1 MSHKRDCEKLLR
13 IHPRLYVKVQLR
25 VLIKKSL
32 HFINF
37 PLLFMSLR
45 RNGKCWAQVAD
56 YRFTFHTLRNFS
68 LNWIHF
74 KLFFWIIFHLSSTF
88 PLSDYVKFHEGKSLK
103 LWNSSSLPTDWEF
116 LAISTAQLICTPTT
130 ESPNFWG
137 NGKYFTAAQ
146 NKKPAEFQNT
156 RNSSGERNG
165 KLGIFP

>member
-74 KLFFWIIFHLSSTF
+74 KLFVKIVLLDYLSPFLHFPSLWLRKIPRRKIPQTLEFFFASNWLGIPCDIHSAINLHADDRKSKLLRKWKIFHCRAKQKTGWI
-88 PLSDYVKFHEGKSLK
+88 PKHTK
-103 LWNSSSLPTDWEF
+103 LIWRT
-116 LAISTAQLICTPTT
+116 
-130 ESPNFWG
+130 
-137 NGKYFTAAQ
+137 
-146 NKKPAEFQNT
+146 
-156 RNSSGERNG
+156 
-165 KLGIFP
+165 